1 MRALTKA
8 ELAKMRQ
15 NFAFHVFRGRMSADP
30 GLLHRVGIC
39 VGVYVEDVSAS
50 TIVIRYMDQGLW
62 LECSQPSLDHSWFL
76 TQMAM
81 AWCSFSK
88 DRNKTEWEGLL
99 LTGETGLCMENST
112 PQFKGAL

>member
-50 TIVIRYMDQGLW
+50 TIVTRYMDQGLW
-62 LECSQPSLDHSWFL
+62 WNAPSPPLITADS
-76 TQMAM
+76 
-81 AWCSFSK
+81 
-88 DRNKTEWEGLL
+88 
-99 LTGETGLCMENST
+99 
-112 PQFKGAL
+112 

>member
-62 LECSQPSLDHSWFL
+62 WNAPSPPLITAGS
-76 TQMAM
+76 
-81 AWCSFSK
+81 
-88 DRNKTEWEGLL
+88 
-99 LTGETGLCMENST
+99 
-112 PQFKGAL
+112 